1 MIQAKRAEYNNGQSL
16 IHSVVAYVGRRNLKR
31 HGLRPM
37 LRSKKIKKVMVAC
50 AKRERD
56 TSESDTACLNGLN
69 VFEPRAKKQA
79 EKQQYPTAL
88 SMS

>member
-1 MIQAKRAEYNNGQSL
+1 M
-16 IHSVVAYVGRRNLKR
+16 
-31 HGLRPM
+31 P
-37 LRSKKIKKVMVAC
+37 RSKKIKKVMVAC